1 MSSRAFLALTYGL
14 SWALWAVAIAL
25 GGDLSDPFV
34 HGLHTVA
41 FCGPTLVA
49 WLLALTGR
57 PGTRQ
62 ARLST
67 ATRWLPA
74 AVLIGLAPAVG
85 AAALAPLFG
94 GTGPDPGLF
103 ADAAARTGGWLPY
116 IGLALLTGPLAE
128 EFGWRGYLQPR
139 LRRTMSARRAPFVLG
154 LFWALWHV
162 PLFFMVGTLQ
172 HAMGL
177 FTVQA
182 LGFFVVLVLQS
193 VGLLYVSERLRGGV
207 PAAVLLHLVLNM
219 AIVLVPL
226 DSIAVALAYVA
237 LHALIALVLLRFVS
251 PHPRRATAGH
261 PARGQALDGDGD
273 SRPPGP
279 GAAAC

>member
-1 MSSRAFLALTYGL
+1 MSPRVFLALTYGL
-14 SWALWAVAIAL
+14 SWALWAVALAL
-25 GGDLSDPFV
+25 GGDISDPFV
-34 HGLHTVA
+34 YGLHTVA

-49 WLLALTGR
+49 WSLALTGR

-85 AAALAPLFG
+85 AAVLAPLFG
-94 GTGPDPGLF
+94 GTGLDPGLF

-116 IGLALLTGPLAE
+116 VGLALLTGPLAE
-128 EFGWRGYLQPR
+128 EFGWRGYLQPL
-139 LRRTMSARRAPFVLG
+139 LRRTTSARRTPFVLG

-162 PLFFMVGTLQ
+162 PLFFVVGILQ

-237 LHALIALVLLRFVS
+237 LHALIALALLRFVS
-251 PHPRRATAGH
+251 PPGSATGT
-261 PARGQALDGDGD
+261 AR
-273 SRPPGP
+273 
-279 GAAAC
+279 